1 MAAVSDNAF
10 DVLVVEHGSGW
21 KAVHVCVQEWH
32 VPGRLVDKEGIICL
46 TFEAIQH
53 DEFERDID
61 ELISQLQS
69 LKAKGRQAIIRIQNQ
84 K

>member
-1 MAAVSDNAF
+1 MAAVSDNVF

-32 VPGRLVDKEGIICL
+32 RPAKLVDKEGIICL
-46 TFEAIQH
+46 ILEAIQH
-53 DEFERDID
+53 DEFERDVD
-61 ELISQLQS
+61 ELIIQLER
-69 LKAKGRQAIIRIQNQ
+69 LKAKGRQALIRIQNQ